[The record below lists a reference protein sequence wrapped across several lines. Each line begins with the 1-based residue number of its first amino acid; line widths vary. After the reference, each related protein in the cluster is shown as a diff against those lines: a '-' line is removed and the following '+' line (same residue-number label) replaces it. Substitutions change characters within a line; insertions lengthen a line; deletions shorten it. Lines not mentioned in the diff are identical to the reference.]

1 MIRLPS
7 AILMATAL
15 GALGACSGD
24 NLPATATSAPAAPA
38 TTTTTVVTTQQTPAG
53 TLVTPPGTVTAV
65 PSSGSSTVTT
75 STTTVTPPSRLS
87 SLEIHNL
94 LNGSTVSG
102 TASSGRPYY
111 AHFQRS
117 GRVDLHETSAAV
129 ATGTWSVTDGGQLC
143 SSFSNV
149 NAGAVECYTIYRDGA
164 NYVYERPDG
173 NPVGSFVVQP
183 GA

>member
-1 MIRLPS
+1 MIRSSS
-7 AILMATAL
+7 AIFMAAAL
-15 GALGACSGD
+15 GALGACSA
-24 NLPATATSAPAAPA
+24 NNMPSTATSTPAPAS
-38 TTTTTVVTTQQTPAG
+38 TTTVVTTQSAVPPG
-53 TLVTPPGTVTAV
+53 TLVTGPGAVAVV

-75 STTTVTPPSRLS
+75 STTTVTSPRLG
-87 SLEIHNL
+87 SLEIQNL
-94 LNGSTVSG
+94 LNGSTASG
-102 TASSGRPYY
+102 TASNGNPYY

-117 GRVDLHETSAAV
+117 GRVDLHQSSATV
-129 ATGTWSVTDGGQLC
+129 ETGTWHVTDDGQLC

-149 NAGAVECYTIYRDGA
+149 NAGAVECYTIYRNGA